1 MTTRLA
7 TTCISGPRIRAG
19 GVANMSSPA
28 GPILIR
34 SGPRRPQRNGKTPE
48 SSSFGRL
55 PTTSNNYSRNLRSLP
70 TKSLRSL
77 LLRSLGNL
85 RSRSLC
91 SLELRSLCSLC
102 SRNLCSRLQVV
113 RLGRTEM
120 FRWFPCRRH
129 RTCARLTSEI
139 SSSSSVMT
147 GRSSVSR
154 GGTFA
159 VGTVADAPPPSP
171 KTPRQ
176 RLVPGRPSSDAS
188 ALKFASRAPC

>member
-19 GVANMSSPA
+19 GVADMPSPA
-28 GPILIR
+28 GRILIMR
-34 SGPRRPQRNGKTPE
+34 PSRPQRNGKTPE

-91 SLELRSLCSLC
+91 SLELRTLCSLC

-120 FRWFPCRRH
+120 FR
-129 RTCARLTSEI
+129 
-139 SSSSSVMT
+139 
-147 GRSSVSR
+147 
-154 GGTFA
+154 
-159 VGTVADAPPPSP
+159 
-171 KTPRQ
+171 
-176 RLVPGRPSSDAS
+176 
-188 ALKFASRAPC
+188 